1 MSAPATSGALDLETV
16 TAAFPDLVQQHLKG
30 IAKAFFDGGQV
41 VNVEGDGTVV
51 YALALGVTIDRARPK
66 LGDVESMLASHF
78 GRPVPVRLVEDGD
91 AADLRPGGPPP
102 MQRRPRGGSSEPSGA
117 TPRGAAPVDEPDDE
131 DDEDLRVDINE
142 LENADVAATGID
154 RLTQA
159 FPGAVLISEDEVGT

>member
-1 MSAPATSGALDLETV
+1 MS
-16 TAAFPDLVQQHLKG
+16 AAFPDLVQQHLKG
-30 IAKAFFDGGQV
+30 IAKASFDGGQV
-41 VNVEGDGTVV
+41 VTVEGDGTVV
-51 YALALGVTIDRARPK
+51 YALALGVPIDRARPK
-66 LGDVESMLASHF
+66 IGDVEAMLASHF
-78 GRPVPVRLVEDGD
+78 GRPLPVRLVEDGD

-154 RLTQA
+154 RLTAA